1 MVDICGG
8 TSLSAPVFASLLS
21 ELYLDLYCIFS
32 ANTDV
37 PATQH
42 E

>member
-21 ELYLDLYCIFS
+21 EYCLDLLLDCDLYGWLML
-32 ANTDV
+32 TYL
-37 PATQH
+37 
-42 E
+42 